1 MPRVII
7 CSDCDGTH
15 TQHIC
20 IMYHIHCLIRYSDS
34 VCLRRAVPLKLYLI
48 LQNTFLLSLPLVFVF
63 LISLVIAFFDIC
75 DRTSSLLNEHTVT
88 DDSV

>member
-48 LQNTFLLSLPLVFVF
+48 LQNTFLLSLPLGVCVFDFV
-63 LISLVIAFFDIC
+63 SSVFFDIC